1 MWMVTV
7 TWWVFRHRIGPATL
21 TSVLGEDIMVNFR
34 MALGDTD
41 TIHDVSSKVHLLVK
55 WDYYEKHT
63 KR

>member
-21 TSVLGEDIMVNFR
+21 TRVLGEDIMVNFR

-41 TIHDVSSKVHLLVK
+41 TIHDVSSKADLLV
-55 WDYYEKHT
+55 
-63 KR
+63 R